1 MVCERWSGEHG
12 FENFLEDCGL
22 RKPGQT
28 IGRMMDSGDYCKQN
42 ARFMSQAEQQGEK
55 RKKRQFIQN
64 TLNQVLRSGPYSQ
77 RRKK

>member
-1 MVCERWSGEHG
+1 
-12 FENFLEDCGL
+12 
-22 RKPGQT
+22 
-28 IGRMMDSGDYCKQN
+28 MMDSGDYCKQN